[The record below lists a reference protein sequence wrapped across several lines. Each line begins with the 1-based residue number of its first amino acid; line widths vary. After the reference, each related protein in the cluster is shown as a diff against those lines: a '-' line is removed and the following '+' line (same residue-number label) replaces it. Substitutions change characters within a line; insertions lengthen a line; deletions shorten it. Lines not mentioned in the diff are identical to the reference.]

1 MTCQGAQ
8 ANDWCLADSNTHP
21 EGHASCDDSAAAR
34 LFCPIRGESNS
45 DETIS
50 TCQACA
56 TVVAQ
61 DWDEH
66 GYKLFGEIRWG
77 PTATCQANE
86 STIEGYRVWFVDACG
101 VKLNLV
107 GSVGTR
113 QQEWQSEMMEC
124 CHPSWYSLDLGEIA
138 MPEATV
144 GLTILPYQGG
154 TDLPGPV
161 LPIFR
166 RVLTT
171 TTTSTSF
178 TLTTTTTVSIST
190 SSTTI
195 SSSTITTTPGAATLD
210 GCWGLSVSDAATAA
224 DTPEFQEALRQVL
237 ARAAGPDVLP
247 EYVVDLNLAAGL
259 GCDGRL
265 LSGRRLQQSLR
276 VDYLIVFPTSL
287 GLEAAVVL
295 AETSQKGLE
304 TVSVEATSAWL
315 NEEVAQVEAL
325 QNLEVAVAT
334 KSVALSLSSEAQ
346 QLMPENNADGTAI
359 RLTVGSVAILFPAC
373 LLVLSWRCGK
383 RLVRNAAISQS
394 SDFKLAVEV
403 YPEVDIQ
410 DIRRSSLMDD
420 EDFRLSGG
428 VEETANQ
435 DLECPA
441 PAIKPKRLVPK
452 GRIAKKA
459 MAITVLAEGASERR
473 QKAKRLV
480 PKQRKAKKQPEAI
493 ADATEPSEI
502 QISFEPASQSGISRF
517 DDDGL
522 LEPPSSWLTDEEE
535 EDMAISN
542 VLEQPSP
549 SEREVSTRV
558 NAESAPPKPKKVKK
572 RAVSKKSKKAT
583 ASAEEARFEGSE
595 EEVVSAPSLPWE
607 EFQDSAVNA
616 RAQVANKDDPHE
628 TW

>member
-1 MTCQGAQ
+1 M
-8 ANDWCLADSNTHP
+8 
-21 EGHASCDDSAAAR
+21 
-34 LFCPIRGESNS
+34 
-45 DETIS
+45 
-50 TCQACA
+50 
-56 TVVAQ
+56 
-61 DWDEH
+61 
-66 GYKLFGEIRWG
+66 
-77 PTATCQANE
+77 
-86 STIEGYRVWFVDACG
+86 
-101 VKLNLV
+101 
-107 GSVGTR
+107 
-113 QQEWQSEMMEC
+113 
-124 CHPSWYSLDLGEIA
+124 
-138 MPEATV
+138 
-144 GLTILPYQGG
+144 
-154 TDLPGPV
+154 
-161 LPIFR
+161 
-166 RVLTT
+166 
-171 TTTSTSF
+171 
-178 TLTTTTTVSIST
+178 
-190 SSTTI
+190 
-195 SSSTITTTPGAATLD
+195 
-210 GCWGLSVSDAATAA
+210 
-224 DTPEFQEALRQVL
+224 
-237 ARAAGPDVLP
+237 
-247 EYVVDLNLAAGL
+247 
-259 GCDGRL
+259 
-265 LSGRRLQQSLR
+265 
-276 VDYLIVFPTSL
+276 
-287 GLEAAVVL
+287 L

-315 NEEVAQVEAL
+315 KDEVAQVEAL

-459 MAITVLAEGASERR
+459 LAITVLAEGASERR

-535 EDMAISN
+535 EEMAISN